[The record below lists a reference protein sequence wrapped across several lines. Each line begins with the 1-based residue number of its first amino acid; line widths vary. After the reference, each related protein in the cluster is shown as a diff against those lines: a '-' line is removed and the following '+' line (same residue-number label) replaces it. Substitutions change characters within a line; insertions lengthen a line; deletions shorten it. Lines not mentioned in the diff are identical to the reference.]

1 MKTLKK
7 IICREYEVKLDKTC
21 IVGILNV
28 TPDSF
33 SDGGLFSD
41 VNTAVDHAKTMVA
54 QGADIIDIGGES
66 SRPGSLAVSEKEE
79 LARVLPVIRHLVQEL
94 KTPISIDT
102 YKPTVA
108 KECLN
113 EGVHLIN
120 DITGLHDPKMVKLA
134 AEYNVP
140 VVIMHMKGTPKIMQ
154 ENPVYGDVVAEVKN
168 FLKDR
173 VALAHNAGVVDVIV
187 DPGIGFG
194 KTLKHN
200 LEIIK
205 RLGEFTDLGCPLLV
219 GPSRKSFIGQLT
231 GLSANDRIE
240 GTLAAVAVSIMNG
253 ADIVRV
259 HDVKECKRV
268 VQVVDAI
275 RGV

>member
-7 IICREYEVKLDKTC
+7 IICKEYKVKLDKTC
-21 IVGILNV
+21 IMGILNV

-54 QGADIIDIGGES
+54 QGADIIDVGGES
-66 SRPGSLAVSEKEE
+66 SRPGSQVVSEKEE
-79 LARVLPVIRHLVQEL
+79 LARVLPVIRRLVREL
-94 KTPISIDT
+94 KIPISIDT

-108 KECLN
+108 KECLK

-120 DITGLHDPKMVKLA
+120 DITGLNDPKMAKLA

-154 ENPVYGDVVAEVKN
+154 ENPVYGDVVAEVKT
-168 FLKDR
+168 FLKER

-231 GLSANDRIE
+231 GFPANDRIE
-240 GTLAAVAVSIMNG
+240 GTLAVVAVAIMNG

-275 RGV
+275 RGA

>member
-7 IICREYEVKLDKTC
+7 IICREYKVKLDKTC
-21 IVGILNV
+21 IMGILNV

-66 SRPGSLAVSEKEE
+66 SRPGSQAVSEKEE
-79 LARVLPVIRHLVQEL
+79 LARVLPVIRRLVQEL
-94 KTPISIDT
+94 KIPISIDT

-108 KECLN
+108 KECLK

-120 DITGLHDPKMVKLA
+120 DITGLNDPKMAKLA

-154 ENPVYGDVVAEVKN
+154 ENPVYVDVVAEVKT
-168 FLKDR
+168 FLKER

-231 GLSANDRIE
+231 GFPANDRIE
-240 GTLAAVAVSIMNG
+240 GTLAAVAVAIMNG

-275 RGV
+275 RGA

>member
-1 MKTLKK
+1 M
-7 IICREYEVKLDKTC
+7 
-21 IVGILNV
+21 
-28 TPDSF
+28 
-33 SDGGLFSD
+33 
-41 VNTAVDHAKTMVA
+41 A
-54 QGADIIDIGGES
+54 
-66 SRPGSLAVSEKEE
+66 
-79 LARVLPVIRHLVQEL
+79 
-94 KTPISIDT
+94 
-102 YKPTVA
+102 
-108 KECLN
+108 
-113 EGVHLIN
+113 
-120 DITGLHDPKMVKLA
+120 KLA

-140 VVIMHMKGTPKIMQ
+140 VVVMHMKGTPKTMQ
-154 ENPVYGDVVAEVKN
+154 ENPVYSDVVAEVKT
-168 FLKDR
+168 FLKER

-200 LEIIK
+200 LEILK

-231 GLSANDRIE
+231 GFPANDRIE
-240 GTLAAVAVSIMNG
+240 GTLAAVAVAIMNG

-275 RGV
+275 RGA